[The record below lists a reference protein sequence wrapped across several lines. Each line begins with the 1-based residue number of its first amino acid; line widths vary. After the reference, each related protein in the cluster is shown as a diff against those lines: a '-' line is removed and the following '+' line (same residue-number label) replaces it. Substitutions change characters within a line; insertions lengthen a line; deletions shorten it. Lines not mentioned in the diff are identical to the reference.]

1 MKQWFTAQE
10 LADLSLT
17 DMPRTKMGC
26 LKKAQRESWNSREHD
41 GRGGGREFH
50 IDNLPLSTQAE
61 IVKKLLGSE
70 AIAILDDQSALQE
83 MKAGRRRGRLS
94 PEERRHAKTIV
105 VGLFER
111 FRTNLNLG
119 VIEAEKGFISYYA
132 AEASTGQS
140 ARIPA
145 WVVETYPA
153 FSIQTLRRWRK
164 DAETDIAALGGRYGN
179 RKGTGV
185 LDRAE
190 DGDVKDFIVGLLTG
204 STHLKAGHMRDMC
217 RAKYGDTVKVRNLQ
231 TNEPESVP
239 LPKIRVFERF
249 IANWK
254 EENMHLFEKLT
265 NPDSH
270 KNKRQISVGFAGD
283 GIDRLNQV
291 WQIDASP
298 VDALCVDGR
307 YALYAII
314 DVWSRR
320 ALFSVTKTPR
330 TEAALILI
338 RRAIMEWGVPEVI
351 KTDNGSDFVS
361 KRFTSALAHLG
372 IQQDICP
379 PYSPEKKPFVE
390 RVIQTL
396 QHDLMPVLPGFIG
409 HNVADRQ
416 QIRARQ
422 TFAQR
427 LGVDD
432 QKTFSISLSHQDV
445 QGMIDRWARDKYGQS
460 SHRGLGGLSPAAKAA
475 TWTGI
480 SRKIESERA
489 LDLLLAPLAGQDG
502 FRTITKKGLRIDNG
516 HFYGPGLEIH
526 VGKRVL
532 VRHDPENMGLAYV
545 FTEAGEFI
553 CTATNYERDGANRAE
568 AAMMAK
574 ARQAEY
580 YKTETAHIKR
590 AARQITPEKMAEM
603 YLSVAASDAHKV
615 ISLPRAVEVHSTI
628 HLDEAAR
635 ATDHVGPASIT
646 DNVRQYQSD
655 VAHARKSMSD
665 EDRWWEKY
673 HNLQQRQDA
682 GQILSEED
690 QTWMAYI
697 ETMPSFRARKEH
709 EKMKSACVN
718 ENGPQGD
725 CGP

>member
-10 LADLSLT
+10 LAEQ
-17 DMPRTKMGC
+17 C
-26 LKKAQRESWNSREHD
+26 LAGLPGTRSAMIRRAKKDNWKSRQHE
-41 GRGGGREFH
+41 GRGGGLEYH

-61 IVKKLLGSE
+61 LVKKLLGGDS
-70 AIAILDDQSALQE
+70 ITMLDDQSALQE
-83 MKAGRRRGRLS
+83 MKAERRRGRLS
-94 PEERRHAKTIV
+94 PEERRHAKTIIV
-105 VGLFER
+105 SLFER
-111 FRTNLNLG
+111 FRTNQNLG

-140 ARIPA
+140 VRIPT
-145 WVVETYPA
+145 WVMETYPA

-164 DAETDIAALGGRYGN
+164 DAETDIAALAGRYGN
-179 RKGTGV
+179 RKGTGI

-190 DGDVKDFIVGLLTG
+190 DGDVKDFVIGLLTG
-204 STHLKAGHMRDMC
+204 STHLKAVHIRTMC

-249 IANWK
+249 IASWK
-254 EENMHLFEKLT
+254 ADNKHLYEKLV

-270 KNKRQISVGFAGD
+270 KNKRQISVGYADG
-283 GIDRLNQV
+283 GIDRLNQM

-307 YALYAII
+307 YSLYAII

-320 ALFSVTKTPR
+320 ALFSVTKTPK
-330 TEAALILI
+330 TEASLLLI
-338 RRAIMEWGVPEVI
+338 RRAIMEWGVPEII
-351 KTDNGSDFVS
+351 KTDNGSDFKS
-361 KRFTSALAHLG
+361 KRFMTAVAHIG
-372 IQQDICP
+372 IAQDICQA
-379 PYSPEKKPFVE
+379 YTPEQKPFVE

-432 QKTFSISLSHQDV
+432 QKTFSISLSHQDL

-460 SHRGLGGLSPAAKAA
+460 AHRGLGGLSPAAKAA
-475 TWTGI
+475 TWTGAI
-480 SRKIESERA
+480 RKIESERA

-532 VRHDPENMGLAYV
+532 VRCDPENMGLAYV
-545 FTEAGEFI
+545 FTEEGEFI
-553 CTATNYERDGANRAE
+553 CAATNYERDGANRAE
-568 AAMMAK
+568 AAAMAK

-603 YLSVAASDAHKV
+603 YLSVVATDAHKV
-615 ISLPRAVEVHSTI
+615 ISLPRPVEVHSTI

-635 ATDHVGPASIT
+635 ATEHVEPAIVT

-655 VAHARKSMSD
+655 VADARKSMSD

-673 HNLQQRQDA
+673 HNLQQRHDA

>member
-10 LADLSLT
+10 LSALFLS
-17 DMPRTKMGC
+17 DMPGTERGY
-26 LKKAQRESWNSREHD
+26 LKKAKAD
-41 GRGGGREFH
+41 GWKCRHRQSGKGFEYH

-61 IVKKLLGSE
+61 IVRKLLGGNS
-70 AIAILDDQSALQE
+70 ITMLDDQSALQE
-83 MKAGRRRGRLS
+83 MKAERRRGRLS
-94 PEERRHAKTIV
+94 PEERRHAKTIIV
-105 VGLFER
+105 SLFER
-111 FRTNLNLG
+111 FRTNQNLG
-119 VIEAEKGFISYYA
+119 VIEAEKGFIAYYA

-140 ARIPA
+140 VRIPA
-145 WVVETYPA
+145 WVMETYPE

-164 DAETDIAALGGRYGN
+164 DAETDIAALAGRYGN
-179 RKGTGV
+179 RKGTGI

-190 DGDVKDFIVGLLTG
+190 DGDVKDFVIGLLTG
-204 STHLKAGHMRDMC
+204 STHLKAGHIRDMC
-217 RAKYGDTVKVRNLQ
+217 RAKYGTTVKVRNPQ

-239 LPKIRVFERF
+239 LPKIRMFERF

-254 EENMHLFEKLT
+254 TDNAHLFEKLT

-270 KNKRQISVGFAGD
+270 KNKRKISIGIADD
-283 GIDRLNQV
+283 GIERLNQM

-307 YALYAII
+307 YSLYAVI

-320 ALFSVTKTPR
+320 ALFSVTKTPQ
-330 TEAALILI
+330 TEASLLLI

-351 KTDNGSDFVS
+351 KTDNGSDFKS
-361 KRFTSALAHLG
+361 KRFMTAIRSLG
-372 IQQDICP
+372 IDQDICQA
-379 PYSPEKKPFVE
+379 YTPEQKPFVE

-422 TFAQR
+422 AFAQR

-445 QGMIDRWARDKYGQS
+445 QGMIDRWARDKYSQS

-475 TWTGI
+475 TWTGTI
-480 SRKIESERA
+480 RRIESERA

-545 FTEAGEFI
+545 FTEDGEFI
-553 CTATNYERDGANRAE
+553 CTATNYMRDGANRAE
-568 AAMMAK
+568 AAAMAK

-615 ISLPRAVEVHSTI
+615 ISLPRPVEVHSTI

-635 ATDHVGPASIT
+635 ATEHVEPAIVT

-655 VAHARKSMSD
+655 VADARKSMSD

-673 HNLQQRQDA
+673 HNLQQRHDA